1 MGGGTTLEVE
11 RPRSIW
17 ELVTT
22 AFSLYRRV
30 PVLFLVLA
38 AIVVVPYEVI
48 VLAISHKGPLALGQ
62 MAFVPRQ
69 LTLVIDSF
77 LITPLISALHVQAVH
92 EVGEGGQPGVR
103 STIRQSFPRLPV
115 VAIAAGVSSVAIA
128 IGSVVV
134 VPGLIL
140 MAMWAV
146 VAQAAALE
154 RGSSIDALRR
164 SAALTRGYR
173 WHALGLV
180 LVAALIPGVPW
191 VAAALALKHTTTTG
205 GLFLLGTA
213 AQVLLRSFEALITA
227 LLYFDLKARLGI
239 VPAAGP
245 VRYEP
250 RSSSGRTIPPTGHPL
265 DPDSWSDEDRPAGWY
280 IDPVEPIRMRY
291 WPAGH
296 KPQWSTR
303 RARTPNATWEEWSAY
318 RQPAKA
324 EERPEEPV

>member
-1 MGGGTTLEVE
+1 MDGQPILELN
-11 RPRSIW
+11 RSRSIQ
-17 ELVTT
+17 ELVVS
-22 AFSLYRRV
+22 AFSLYWRV

-38 AIVVVPYEVI
+38 AIVVIPYEVI

-69 LTLVIDSF
+69 LILVIDSF
-77 LITPLISALHVQAVH
+77 LVTPLISALHVHAVR

-103 STIRQSFPRLPV
+103 STVRRSLPRLPV
-115 VAIAAGVSSVAIA
+115 VAIAAGVSSLAITV
-128 IGSVVV
+128 GSFVV

-154 RGSSIDALRR
+154 HGSWIDALRR
-164 SAALTRGYR
+164 SVDLTRGYR

-191 VAAALALKHTTTTG
+191 LAAALALKHTETTVA
-205 GLFLLGTA
+205 LFLLGTA

-265 DPDSWSDEDRPAGWY
+265 DPDSWSDENRPAGWY
-280 IDPVEPIRMRY
+280 IDPGNPEKMHY
-291 WPAGH
+291 WLADNAGV
-296 KPQWSTR
+296 WSQRTAKTPKATLSEW
-303 RARTPNATWEEWSAY
+303 RALTQESGR
-318 RQPAKA
+318 
-324 EERPEEPV
+324 